1 MMNALRCYLQEV
13 EKTFSSGNATEHTY
27 RPFLK
32 SVIESLADG
41 IIATNEPRR
50 EACGAPDFIITRNS
64 LPVGYIETKDIGKP
78 LSVIENDEQLKRY
91 RSRLGNLILTDYLEF
106 RWYVGGEH
114 RLTAR
119 LVSERLKGGLKVS
132 GEGEKQVE
140 SLIKAFLQE
149 RVALVKSPKDL
160 AVRMAALAQHI
171 RDTILRALADEEGAG
186 TLHAQMEGF
195 RKVLLPEMT
204 AEQFADMY
212 AQTICYGL
220 FAARCNVRMGNGRHF
235 VREQAAFDLPKTN
248 PFLRKM
254 FNHIA
259 GPDLDDRI
267 AWIVDDLSN
276 LLDHTDMEGILRDF
290 GKRTRQE
297 DPIIHFYETFLKSY
311 DAKMREAR
319 GVYYTPEPVVSYIV
333 RSVDNLLKKDF
344 HIPDGL
350 ADAGMITL
358 KNDKTDESKEFH
370 RVLILD
376 PATGTGTFL
385 HSVIDLIHDHIL
397 KAGQT
402 GGWSGEKGYVAQHL
416 LPRIFGFELLMA
428 PYAVAHMKLGL
439 QLSKIGYDFSA
450 DERLRVYLTNTLDDV
465 FSLKSLSPF
474 AEWIAREAN
483 AAGEVKQAAPVMVIL
498 GNPPYSGHSANK
510 GLWINDLLKGFD
522 RRTGRKTDSYFEV
535 DGKSLGERNPKWLND
550 DYVKFIRFA
559 QWRIEKTG
567 YGVLAFVT
575 NHGYL
580 DNPTFRGM
588 RQSLMRTFDEIYLLD
603 LHGNSKKKER
613 SPDGTKDVNVFDI
626 QQGVAVGIF
635 VKRLSEE
642 QKVPAVVRHAD
653 LWGRREVYED
663 SPEGEKLSGGKYH
676 WLWENEL
683 ATTAWRTL
691 TPQSPFYL
699 FVPQDA
705 DLRTEYERGW
715 KITEIMP
722 VNVLGFQTHRDHF
735 AIDFEREV
743 LRSRMAQMRD
753 EAVSDDDLR
762 VRYDLRDNRDW
773 RLSDARSRLRGM
785 DDWES
790 HIVKCAYRPFDP
802 RFCYF
807 NEAATDYPRREL
819 RDHVAGKRTL
829 CFNTVRQTKMAT
841 WQHIILSDAPAPAVY
856 VEIKDGSTLF
866 PLYLYPVDDDS
877 GGLFAAKTSTPVE
890 KGKEEDE
897 KPTTLRPNLSPAFIE
912 DCIHRLGMA
921 FISDGKGDRLQTFGP
936 EDVFDYLYAIF
947 HSPAY
952 RERYAELLKI
962 DFPRL
967 PLTSDIELF
976 RSLCEIGGRLVA
988 LHLMETPIHLMTSY
1002 PIAGNNTVEV
1012 VRYSAPGEGSEMGR
1026 VCINKTQ
1033 YFEGVPPEVWAFQI
1047 GGYQVC
1053 QKWLKDR
1060 KGRLLTYDDITHYQ
1074 RIVAVLAE
1082 TIRLMAAVDE
1092 AIAANGGWPIG

>member
-1 MMNALRCYLQEV
+1 MAPLRAYILSIEKALSE
-13 EKTFSSGNATEHTY
+13 GNATEHTY

-32 SVIESLADG
+32 NLVESLADG
-41 IIATNEPRR
+41 ITATNEPRR
-50 EACGAPDFIITRNS
+50 EACGAPDFIITRNK

-114 RLTAR
+114 RLTVR
-119 LVSERLKGGLKVS
+119 LASEGLKGGLKVS
-132 GEGEKQVE
+132 GEGEKQVAA
-140 SLIKAFLQE
+140 LLTAFLQE

-220 FAARCNVRMGNGRHF
+220 FAARCNARMGDGKHF

-276 LLDHTDMEGILRDF
+276 LLDHTDMEEILRDF

-311 DAKMREAR
+311 DANMREAR

-333 RSVDNLLKKDF
+333 RSVDIVLKRDF

-350 ADAGMITL
+350 ADAGRVTL
-358 KNDKTDESKEFH
+358 KNDKTEESREFH

-385 HSVIDLIHDHIL
+385 HSVIDLIHSHIL

-439 QLSKIGYDFSA
+439 QLSKIGYDFGA

-510 GLWINDLLKGFD
+510 GLWINQLLKGFD
-522 RRTGRKTDSYFEV
+522 RRTGQRTENYFEV
-535 DGKSLGERNPKWLND
+535 DGKPLGERTSQWLND

-613 SPDGTKDVNVFDI
+613 CPDGTKDENVFDI
-626 QQGVAVGIF
+626 QQGVAIGIF
-635 VKRLSEE
+635 VKRLNEE
-642 QKVPAVVRHAD
+642 QKAPAVVCHAD
-653 LWGRREVYED
+653 LWGRREVYEAC
-663 SPEGEKLSGGKYH
+663 PEGTKLSGGKYH
-676 WLWENEL
+676 WLWENDITTTTWQTL
-683 ATTAWRTL
+683 A
-691 TPQSPFYL
+691 PQSPFYL
-699 FVPQDA
+699 LIPQNIE
-705 DLRTEYERGW
+705 LLPEYNQGW
-715 KITEIMP
+715 TIKDIMP
-722 VNVLGFQTHRDHF
+722 VNNIGLITSRDKFVFGFSKEELLHRLQDF
-735 AIDFEREV
+735 AHCSIEH
-743 LRSRMAQMRD
+743 AQ
-753 EAVSDDDLR
+753 EF
-762 VRYDLRDNRDW
+762 YKLRDVRE
-773 RLSDARSRLRGM
+773 RTLAESQTLLRGL
-785 DDWES
+785 DNIEKN
-790 HIVKCAYRPFDP
+790 IIGCLYRPFDIRP
-802 RFCYF
+802 LFYHHALVRWPVYDVMRHIVQTENLVLLTSRLTKGETFK
-807 NEAATDYPRREL
+807 
-819 RDHVAGKRTL
+819 HVQVTRNIAEVICMSPKTSNNG
-829 CFNTVRQTKMAT
+829 
-841 WQHIILSDAPAPAVY
+841 Y
-856 VEIKDGSTLF
+856 VF
-866 PLYLYPVDDDS
+866 PLYVCAEKSKHD
-877 GGLFAAKTSTPVE
+877 LFAEHESNV
-890 KGKEEDE
+890 GG
-897 KPTTLRPNLSPAFIE
+897 RHPNLAPKFIE
-912 DCIHRLGMA
+912 YFALRLGMT
-921 FISDGKGDRLQTFGP
+921 FISDGKGDRIETFGP
-936 EDVFDYLYAIF
+936 EDVFDYIYAVF

-952 RERYAELLKI
+952 RERYAEFLKI

-967 PLTSDIELF
+967 PLTSNIELF
-976 RSLCEIGGRLVA
+976 QSLCEIGGRLVA

-1002 PIAGNNTVEV
+1002 PIAGNNTVEAI
-1012 VRYSAPGEGSEMGR
+1012 RYSAPGEGSEMGR
-1026 VCINKTQ
+1026 VWINKTQ

-1060 KGRLLTYDDITHYQ
+1060 KGRLLTYDDMTHYQ

-1082 TIRLMAAVDE
+1082 TIRMMAAVDE
-1092 AIAANGGWPIG
+1092 VIAACGGWPIG

>member
-1 MMNALRCYLQEV
+1 MKTI

-27 RPFLK
+27 RPSLK
-32 SVIESLADG
+32 SLIESLADG

-78 LSVIENDEQLKRY
+78 LSVIESDEQLKRY

-119 LVSERLKGGLKVS
+119 LTSEGLKGGLKVS

-140 SLIKAFLQE
+140 SLIRAFLQE

-220 FAARCNVRMGNGRHF
+220 FAARCNARMGDGRHF

-267 AWIVDDLSN
+267 AWIVDDLTN
-276 LLDHTDMEGILRDF
+276 LLDHTEIDEILRDF

-297 DPIIHFYETFLKSY
+297 DPVIHFYETFLKSY

-333 RSVDNLLKKDF
+333 RSVDRLLKSDF
-344 HIPDGL
+344 LIPDGL

-358 KNDKTDESKEFH
+358 KNDKTDETAEFH

-376 PATGTGTFL
+376 PAAGTGTFL

-402 GGWSGEKGYVAQHL
+402 GAWGGGKGYVAQHL

-439 QLSKIGYDFSA
+439 QLSEIGYDFGS
-450 DERLRVYLTNTLDDV
+450 DERLRIYLTNTLDDV

-483 AAGEVKQAAPVMVIL
+483 TAGEVKQAAPVMVIL

-510 GLWINDLLKGFD
+510 GEWINQLLKGFD
-522 RRTGRKTDSYFEV
+522 RRTGRRTDSYFEV
-535 DGKSLGERNPKWLND
+535 DGKPLGERTSQWLND

-567 YGVLAFVT
+567 YGILAFVT

-613 SPDGTKDVNVFDI
+613 CPDGTKDENVFDI
-626 QQGVAVGIF
+626 QQGVAIGIF
-635 VKRLSEE
+635 VKRLCEE
-642 QKVPAVVRHAD
+642 EKAPAVVRHAD
-653 LWGRREVYED
+653 LWGPREVYAD
-663 SPEGEKLSGGKYH
+663 TPEGRRLSGGKYH
-676 WLWENEL
+676 WLWGNDITTTTWQTL
-683 ATTAWRTL
+683 A
-691 TPQSPFYL
+691 PQSPFYL
-699 FVPQDA
+699 LIPQNRE
-705 DLRTEYERGW
+705 LLPEYNQGW
-715 KITEIMP
+715 TIKDIMP
-722 VNVLGFQTHRDHF
+722 VNNIGLITSRDKFVFGFSKEELLHRLQDF
-735 AIDFEREV
+735 AHCSIEHAQDF
-743 LRSRMAQMRD
+743 
-753 EAVSDDDLR
+753 
-762 VRYDLRDNRDW
+762 YKLRDVRE
-773 RLSDARSRLRGM
+773 RTLAESQTLLRGL
-785 DDWES
+785 DNIEKN
-790 HIVKCAYRPFDP
+790 IIGCLYRPFDIRP
-802 RFCYF
+802 LFYHHALVRWPVYDVMRHIVRAKNLVLLTSRLTKGETFK
-807 NEAATDYPRREL
+807 
-819 RDHVAGKRTL
+819 HVQVTRNIAEVICMSPKTSNNG
-829 CFNTVRQTKMAT
+829 
-841 WQHIILSDAPAPAVY
+841 Y
-856 VEIKDGSTLF
+856 VF
-866 PLYLYPVDDDS
+866 PLYVCAEKSKHD
-877 GGLFAAKTSTPVE
+877 LFA
-890 KGKEEDE
+890 EDE
-897 KPTTLRPNLSPAFIE
+897 PNVGVRHPNLAPKFIK
-912 DCIHRLGMA
+912 DFGLRLGMT
-921 FISDGKGDRLQTFGP
+921 FISDGKGDRIETIGP
-936 EDVFDYLYAIF
+936 EDVFDYMYAIF
-947 HSPAY
+947 HAPTY
-952 RERYAELLKI
+952 RKRYAEFLRI

-967 PLTSDIELF
+967 PLTSDAGLF
-976 RSLCEIGGRLVA
+976 RSLCDIGENLVA
-988 LHLMETPIHLMTSY
+988 LHLMEKETLRITTFLVSGHN
-1002 PIAGNNTVEV
+1002 AVET
-1012 VRYSAPGEGSEMGR
+1012 VRYSAPGEGAEKGR
-1026 VCINKTQ
+1026 AWINKTQ
-1033 YFEGVPPEVWAFQI
+1033 YFEGVPPEVWAFQV

-1060 KGRLLTYDDITHYQ
+1060 KGRLLTYDEITHYQ

-1082 TIRLMAAVDE
+1082 TIHLMAAVDE
-1092 AIAANGGWPIG
+1092 TIAARGGWPIE

>member
-1 MMNALRCYLQEV
+1 MAPLRAYILSIEKAL
-13 EKTFSSGNATEHTY
+13 SGGNATEHTY

-32 SVIESLADG
+32 NLVESLANG
-41 IIATNEPRR
+41 ITATNEPRR
-50 EACGAPDFIITRNS
+50 EACGAPDFIITRNEI
-64 LPVGYIETKDIGKP
+64 PVGYIETKDIGKP

-119 LVSERLKGGLKVS
+119 LASEGLKGGLKVS

-140 SLIKAFLQE
+140 SLIRAFLQE

-171 RDTILRALADEEGAG
+171 RDTILRALAEEEGAG

-220 FAARCNVRMGNGRHF
+220 FAARCNARMGDGKHF

-276 LLDHTDMEGILRDF
+276 LLDHTDMEGILSDF

-333 RSVDNLLKKDF
+333 RSVDNLLKRDF

-350 ADAGMITL
+350 ADAGRVTL
-358 KNDKTDESKEFH
+358 KDKTGESREFH

-385 HSVIDLIHDHIL
+385 HSVIDLIHGHIL

-439 QLSKIGYDFSA
+439 QLSKIGYDFGA

-510 GLWINDLLKGFD
+510 GQWINNLLKGLD
-522 RRTGRKTDSYFEV
+522 QRTGRRTDSYFEV
-535 DGKSLGERNPKWLND
+535 DGQSLGERNPKWLND

-588 RQSLMRTFDEIYLLD
+588 RQSLMRTFDDIYLLD

-613 SPDGTKDVNVFDI
+613 SPDGTKDENVFDI

-642 QKVPAVVRHAD
+642 QKAPAVVRHAD

-663 SPEGEKLSGGKYH
+663 CPEGKKLSGGKYH
-676 WLWENEL
+676 WLWENDL
-683 ATTAWRTL
+683 TTTAWQPL
-691 TPQSPFYL
+691 TPQAPFYL
-699 FVPQDA
+699 FIPQDA
-705 DLRTEYERGW
+705 DLRAEYEKGW
-715 KITEIMP
+715 KVTEIMP
-722 VNVLGFQTHRDHF
+722 VNSVGIVTARDALTIHWTAEDVWKTVNDFVSLPPEEAREKYRLGPDSQDWKVEWAQKDLQT
-735 AIDFEREV
+735 AGPLKTSMVPI
-743 LRSRMAQMRD
+743 L
-753 EAVSDDDLR
+753 
-762 VRYDLRDNRDW
+762 
-773 RLSDARSRLRGM
+773 
-785 DDWES
+785 
-790 HIVKCAYRPFDP
+790 YRPFDVRYTYYTGKPSGFHCRP
-802 RFCYF
+802 RGEVMNHFTF
-807 NEAATDYPRREL
+807 RMNLGLIFMRQ
-819 RDHVAGKRTL
+819 VALQNTYSHFGVSRVLVDNRT
-829 CFNTVRQTKMAT
+829 FYSNKGIMNFA
-841 WQHIILSDAPAPAVY
+841 
-856 VEIKDGSTLF
+856 
-866 PLYLYPVDDDS
+866 PLYLYDEAYKKKSKGELDFSDQPSS
-877 GGLFAAKTSTPVE
+877 GRS
-890 KGKEEDE
+890 
-897 KPTTLRPNLSPAFIE
+897 PNLSPAFIK
-912 DCIHRLGMA
+912 DYADRLGLT
-921 FISDGKGDRLQTFGP
+921 FIPEGKGDRIQSFGP
-936 EDVFDYLYAIF
+936 EDVFDYMYAVF
-947 HSPAY
+947 HSPTY
-952 RERYAELLKI
+952 RDRYAEFLKI

-967 PLTSDIELF
+967 PLTSNIELF
-976 RSLCEIGGRLVA
+976 RSLCEIGGRLAA
-988 LHLMETPIHLMTSY
+988 LHLMETAIPLVTSY
-1002 PIAGNNTVEV
+1002 PIAGNNTVEA

-1026 VCINKTQ
+1026 VWINKMQ
-1033 YFEGVPPEVWAFQI
+1033 YFECVPPEVWAFQI

-1060 KGRLLTYDDITHYQ
+1060 KGRLLTYDDMTHYR

-1082 TIRLMAAVDE
+1082 TIRLMAGVDE
-1092 AIAANGGWPIG
+1092 AIAAHGGWPIG

>member
-1 MMNALRCYLQEV
+1 
-13 EKTFSSGNATEHTY
+13 
-27 RPFLK
+27 
-32 SVIESLADG
+32 
-41 IIATNEPRR
+41 
-50 EACGAPDFIITRNS
+50 
-64 LPVGYIETKDIGKP
+64 
-78 LSVIENDEQLKRY
+78 
-91 RSRLGNLILTDYLEF
+91 
-106 RWYVGGEH
+106 
-114 RLTAR
+114 
-119 LVSERLKGGLKVS
+119 
-132 GEGEKQVE
+132 
-140 SLIKAFLQE
+140 
-149 RVALVKSPKDL
+149 
-160 AVRMAALAQHI
+160 
-171 RDTILRALADEEGAG
+171 
-186 TLHAQMEGF
+186 
-195 RKVLLPEMT
+195 
-204 AEQFADMY
+204 
-212 AQTICYGL
+212 
-220 FAARCNVRMGNGRHF
+220 
-235 VREQAAFDLPKTN
+235 
-248 PFLRKM
+248 
-254 FNHIA
+254 
-259 GPDLDDRI
+259 
-267 AWIVDDLSN
+267 
-276 LLDHTDMEGILRDF
+276 
-290 GKRTRQE
+290 
-297 DPIIHFYETFLKSY
+297 
-311 DAKMREAR
+311 
-319 GVYYTPEPVVSYIV
+319 
-333 RSVDNLLKKDF
+333 
-344 HIPDGL
+344 
-350 ADAGMITL
+350 
-358 KNDKTDESKEFH
+358 KNDKTEESKEFH

-385 HSVIDLIHDHIL
+385 HSVIDLIHGHIL

-439 QLSKIGYDFSA
+439 QLSNIGYDFGA

-510 GLWINDLLKGFD
+510 GLWINQLLKGFD
-522 RRTGRKTDSYFEV
+522 RRTGQQTDSYFEV

-613 SPDGTKDVNVFDI
+613 SPDGTKDENVFDI

-642 QKVPAVVRHAD
+642 QKAPAVVRHAD

-663 SPEGEKLSGGKYH
+663 CPEGKKLSGGKYH
-676 WLWENEL
+676 WLWENDL
-683 ATTAWRTL
+683 TTTAWQPL

-735 AIDFEREV
+735 AVDFERET
-743 LRSRMAQMRD
+743 LRSRIVEMRD
-753 EAVSDDDLR
+753 NTFSDDDMHS
-762 VRYDLRDNRDW
+762 RYDVRDNRDW
-773 RLSDARSRLRGM
+773 HLSVARRQLRGM
-785 DDWES
+785 DDWEK
-790 HIVKCAYRPFDP
+790 HLIRCAYRPFDT

-807 NEAATDYPRREL
+807 SDTVVDRPRREL
-819 RDHVAGKRTL
+819 LDHVAGENNL
-829 CFNTVRQTKMAT
+829 CLNTVRQTKMTT
-841 WQHIILSDAPAPAVY
+841 WQHVILSDAPAPAVY
-856 VEIKDGSTLF
+856 VEIKDGSTVF
-866 PLYLYPVDDDS
+866 PLYLYADYDDKRALFVDTS
-877 GGLFAAKTSTPVE
+877 FSNLGG
-890 KGKEEDE
+890 KGKIEEE
-897 KPTTLRPNLSPAFIE
+897 KNIRRPNLAPAFIKKCT
-912 DCIHRLGMA
+912 DCLGMT
-921 FISDGKGDRLQTFGP
+921 FISDGRGDRVKTFGP
-936 EDVFDYLYAIF
+936 EDVFDYIYAVF

-952 RERYAELLKI
+952 RGRYAEFLKI

-967 PLTSDIELF
+967 PLTSNIELF
-976 RSLCEIGGRLVA
+976 RSLCEIGGQLVA
-988 LHLMETPIHLMTSY
+988 LHLMETPIRFMTSY
-1002 PIAGNNTVEV
+1002 PIAGNNTVEA
-1012 VRYSAPGEGSEMGR
+1012 VRYSAPGEGSEVGR
-1026 VCINKTQ
+1026 VWINKAQ
-1033 YFEGVPPEVWAFQI
+1033 CFEGVPPEVWAFHV

-1092 AIAANGGWPIG
+1092 AIAARGGWPIG

>member
-1 MMNALRCYLQEV
+1 MNSLRLYMKTI

-27 RPFLK
+27 RPSLK
-32 SVIESLADG
+32 SLIESLADG

-78 LSVIENDEQLKRY
+78 LSVIESDEQLKRY

-119 LVSERLKGGLKVS
+119 LTSEGLKGGLKVS

-140 SLIKAFLQE
+140 SLIRAFLQE

-220 FAARCNVRMGNGRHF
+220 FAARCNARMGDGRHF

-267 AWIVDDLSN
+267 AWIVDDLTN
-276 LLDHTDMEGILRDF
+276 LLDHTEIDEILRDF

-297 DPIIHFYETFLKSY
+297 DPVIHFYETFLKSY

-333 RSVDNLLKKDF
+333 RSVDRLLKSDF
-344 HIPDGL
+344 LIPDGL

-358 KNDKTDESKEFH
+358 KNDKTDETAEFH

-376 PATGTGTFL
+376 PAAGTGTFL

-402 GGWSGEKGYVAQHL
+402 GAWGGGKGYVAQHL

-439 QLSKIGYDFSA
+439 QLSEIGYDFGS
-450 DERLRVYLTNTLDDV
+450 DERLRIYLTNTLDDV

-483 AAGEVKQAAPVMVIL
+483 TAGEVKQAAPVMVIL

-510 GLWINDLLKGFD
+510 GEWINQLLKGFD
-522 RRTGRKTDSYFEV
+522 RRTGRRTDSYFEV
-535 DGKSLGERNPKWLND
+535 DGKPLGERTSQWLND

-567 YGVLAFVT
+567 YGILAFVT

-613 SPDGTKDVNVFDI
+613 CPDGTKDENVFDI
-626 QQGVAVGIF
+626 QQGVAIGIF
-635 VKRLSEE
+635 VKRLCEE
-642 QKVPAVVRHAD
+642 EKAPAVVRHAD

-663 SPEGEKLSGGKYH
+663 CPEGKKLSGGKYH
-676 WLWENEL
+676 WLWENDI
-683 ATTAWRTL
+683 TTTTWQTL
-691 TPQSPFYL
+691 IPQSPFYL
-699 FVPQDA
+699 FVPQDT
-705 DLRTEYERGW
+705 DLRTEYEQGW
-715 KITEIMP
+715 KVTEILP
-722 VNVLGFQTHRDHF
+722 VNSVGIVTARDALTIHWTAEDVWKTVNDFVSLPPEEAREKYRLGPDT
-735 AIDFEREV
+735 
-743 LRSRMAQMRD
+743 
-753 EAVSDDDLR
+753 
-762 VRYDLRDNRDW
+762 RDW
-773 RLSDARSRLRGM
+773 KVDLAQKDLQTSGPSKDN
-785 DDWES
+785 
-790 HIVKCAYRPFDP
+790 IVPILYRPFDIRFTYYTGRSRGFQCMP
-802 RFCYF
+802 RGEVMQ
-807 NEAATDYPRREL
+807 NMITRKNIGLIASKQT
-819 RDHVAGKRTL
+819 RDHWNVYASS
-829 CFNTVRQTKMAT
+829 
-841 WQHIILSDAPAPAVY
+841 HIIGHKAVAAY
-856 VEIKDGSTLF
+856 DINSMF
-866 PLYLYPVDDDS
+866 PLYIYPDDAPRDS
-877 GGLFAAKTSTPVE
+877 LFDGACNSDHCVTNLAA
-890 KGKEEDE
+890 
-897 KPTTLRPNLSPAFIE
+897 AFIT
-912 DCIHRLGMA
+912 DFTARLGMS
-921 FISDGKGDRLQTFGP
+921 FISDGKGDRIETIGP
-936 EDVFDYLYAIF
+936 EDVFDYMYAVF

-952 RERYAELLKI
+952 RERYAEFLKI

-967 PLTSDIELF
+967 PLTSDAGLF
-976 RSLCEIGGRLVA
+976 RSLCDIGENLVA
-988 LHLMETPIHLMTSY
+988 LHLMEKETLRITTFLVSGHN
-1002 PIAGNNTVEV
+1002 AVET
-1012 VRYSAPGEGSEMGR
+1012 VRYSAPGEGAEKGR
-1026 VCINKTQ
+1026 AWINKTQ
-1033 YFEGVPPEVWAFQI
+1033 YFEGVPPEVWAFQV

-1060 KGRLLTYDDITHYQ
+1060 KGRLLTYDEITHYQ

-1082 TIRLMAAVDE
+1082 TIHLMAAVDE
-1092 AIAANGGWPIG
+1092 TIAARGGWPIE